1 MAVKSQV
8 VTVAENAQG
17 VIGSSTKDAGLVD
30 LVTTVISTDTALTGM
45 LGLAQ
50 RASLFIGGMAVQ
62 SKLKTNSFNFLS

>member
-50 RASLFIGGMAVQ
+50 RAGLFIGGMAVQ

>member
-50 RASLFIGGMAVQ
+50 RASLFISGMAVQ